1 MDRCVWL
8 LTVILQPMDK
18 EPQTSAPSAAAE
30 ESEANPKAGGQ
41 RGETVVMTL
50 GGSSSTEGS
59 ADSRGEISAATIA
72 RMMGL
77 ATVSET
83 KLVESKVDLL
93 ATKINLLQVK
103 FEKVISLLGNVAT
116 GADLERIDV
125 QVGALRQLI
134 RDVLAGGK
142 IDQRPVEGADAAKKP
157 AAKIQSTS

>member
-1 MDRCVWL
+1 ME
-8 LTVILQPMDK
+8 K
-18 EPQTSAPSAAAE
+18 EPQISAPPNAAG
-30 ESEANPKAGGQ
+30 ESEATSKISGQ

-50 GGSSSTEGS
+50 GGSTSAEGS
-59 ADSRGEISAATIA
+59 TDSRGEISAATIA

-103 FEKVISLLGNVAT
+103 LEKVISMLGNVAT

-134 RDVLAGGK
+134 RDVLANGK
-142 IDQRPVEGADAAKKP
+142 IEQKPVDSSDAAKKT